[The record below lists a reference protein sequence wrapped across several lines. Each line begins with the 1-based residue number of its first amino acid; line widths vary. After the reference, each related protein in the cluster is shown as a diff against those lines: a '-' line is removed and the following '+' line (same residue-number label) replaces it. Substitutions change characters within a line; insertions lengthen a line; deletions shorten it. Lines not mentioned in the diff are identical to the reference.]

1 VPTSPSAAGADPAD
15 EAGQANASEALH
27 AAFARLAPQGSDP
40 WNFMAAFTHL
50 ADRYGP
56 DHPGASAMAE
66 LLNGPDTAAPR
77 LSRLRPRGVRSG
89 AGDARGSGS
98 GSGSGDLEEAMGHVI
113 EAFRF
118 LNARVRT
125 LEDEVAR
132 RERPV
137 DGAAWLAPA
146 AELGEWTALVSA
158 HIAGAAPRHEVL
170 HADCGDGALL
180 SVLREAGIAAAG
192 IEPRGMVALHPL
204 EQGHR
209 VVIAEVTEVL
219 PGLPARSTGGLVLSG
234 VVDRVPVHVLVPLLA
249 QAERTLVSGA
259 PIVIV
264 TTDPEVARST
274 WSATTADLV
283 EARPLHAST
292 WESLLGHAGF
302 IDFGFLHDSSGD
314 TRRIGLHATVAR

>member
-1 VPTSPSAAGADPAD
+1 VPTSPSPDDSGADQVAA
-15 EAGQANASEALH
+15 AGQANASDALH
-27 AAFARLAPQGSDP
+27 AAFARLAPQGTDP

-66 LLNGPDTAAPR
+66 LLTRPDTAAPR
-77 LSRLRPRGVRSG
+77 PSRLRGLRSG
-89 AGDARGSGS
+89 PTESTGSA
-98 GSGSGDLEEAMGHVI
+98 DIEEAMGHVI

-125 LEDEVAR
+125 LEDQLANR
-132 RERPV
+132 DTPV

-158 HIAGAAPRHEVL
+158 HIEAAAPTHEIL

-180 SVLREAGIAAAG
+180 TALRACGIPAAG
-192 IEPRGMVALHPL
+192 VEPRGMVALGPL

-209 VVIAEVTEVL
+209 VTIAEVTEVL
-219 PGLPARSTGGLVLSG
+219 PGLPTRTLGGLVLSG
-234 VVDRVPVHVLVPLLA
+234 VVDRVPVHVLVSLLA

-274 WSATTADLV
+274 WSPTTVDLV

-302 IDFGFLHDSSGD
+302 VGFGYLHDSSGD